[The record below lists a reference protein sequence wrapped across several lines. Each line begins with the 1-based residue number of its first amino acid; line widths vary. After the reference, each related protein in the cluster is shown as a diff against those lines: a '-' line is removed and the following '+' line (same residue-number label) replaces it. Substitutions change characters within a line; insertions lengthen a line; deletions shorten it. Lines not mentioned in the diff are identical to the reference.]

1 MKKILFLVL
10 DGLGDLPIKDL
21 DLKTPLEAANTPNL
35 DFLAKNGI
43 TGIMQPYKFFE
54 EKYPTSEGAHI
65 GMFGYKDFFLGRGPY
80 EAAGVNLP
88 VNLGDVAL
96 RVNFA
101 TIDANGIIL
110 DRRAGRINDTEHLI
124 EAINNKIIEGVKFE
138 IKKSTGHRAVLVLRG
153 PNLSSNI
160 RSNDPEKVGVSP
172 FLVEAEDP
180 EAEFTARI
188 LNQYLLEVYKILN
201 GIEENKERELP
212 ANYLLVRGAG
222 TFKRIFS
229 FEDKY
234 ERVAACVAGGG
245 LYKGIGKMLGMNVIN
260 VPTATGR
267 ANTDLWDKVEASVEA
282 LKTNDFVFMHIKAT
296 DVFSHDGDYLGK
308 KSFIEKIDRYFKPLL
323 DLEDVLIVVTADHS
337 TPCEL
342 KEHSNDPVP
351 ILIYGNGIDEV
362 EHFNE
367 REVRKGNLGYFKSE
381 ELLGK
386 LFKL

>member
-10 DGLGDLPIKDL
+10 DGLGDLPIEEL
-21 DLKTPLEAANTPNL
+21 DFKTPLEAANTPNL
-35 DFLAKNGI
+35 DFLAKNGE
-43 TGIMQPYKFFE
+43 TGLMQPYKFFE

-80 EAAGVNLP
+80 EAAGVNFP
-88 VNLGDVAL
+88 VNLGDIAL

-101 TIDANGIIL
+101 TIDQNGIIL
-110 DRRAGRINDTEHLI
+110 DRRAGRIDDTENLI
-124 EAINNKIIEGVKFE
+124 SAINNKVIEGVKFE
-138 IKKSTGHRAVLVLRG
+138 LKKSTGHRAVLVLRG

-160 RSNDPEKVGVSP
+160 RSNDPEKIGVSP

-188 LNQYLLEVYKILN
+188 LNKFLLETYKILN
-201 GIEENKERELP
+201 EIEENKERKLP

-222 TFKRIFS
+222 TFKRIYS

-234 ERVAACVAGGG
+234 NRTAACVAGGG

-260 VPTATGR
+260 VPTTTGK
-267 ANTDLWDKVEASVEA
+267 ADTDLWDKFEASVDA

-296 DVFSHDGDYLGK
+296 DVFSHDGDFQGK
-308 KSFIEKIDRYFKPLL
+308 KKFIEKIDKYLKVLL
-323 DLEDVLIVVTADHS
+323 ELEDVLIVITADHS
-337 TPCEL
+337 TPCKL

-351 ILIYGNGIDEV
+351 ILIYGDGVDDV

-367 REVRKGNLGYFKSE
+367 KEVKKGNLGYFKSE
-381 ELLGK
+381 ELLNK